1 MWSPSSELKWADP
14 TILDVSWEKM
24 EHMRNGPILS
34 PATAAFPKS
43 HPSYGAGVMRLA
55 SPTELT
61 EAEEAS

>member
-1 MWSPSSELKWADP
+1 
-14 TILDVSWEKM
+14 
-24 EHMRNGPILS
+24 MRNGPILS